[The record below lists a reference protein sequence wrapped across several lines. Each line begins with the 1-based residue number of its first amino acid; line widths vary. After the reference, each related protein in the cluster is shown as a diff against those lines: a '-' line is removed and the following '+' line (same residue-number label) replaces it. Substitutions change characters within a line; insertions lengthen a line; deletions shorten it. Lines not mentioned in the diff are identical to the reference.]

1 MFAGAWMDS
10 YCESERVMVVN
21 VAVTILVKNSSRAWL
36 NSFAKVRVVFGFRVR
51 PCSVATALVRSCK
64 SGKDGS
70 ALVRVH
76 RANVV
81 VVGRPVRIH
90 NEKFDKTREA
100 NTDVQDPL
108 RILVLAKPPLAAIFV
123 REDVSLRM

>member
-1 MFAGAWMDS
+1 MDS

-21 VAVTILVKNSSRAWL
+21 VEVTILVKNSSRAWL

-51 PCSVATALVRSCK
+51 PCSIATALVRSCR

-81 VVGRPVRIH
+81 VVGRPVRMY

-100 NTDVQDPL
+100 DTHVQHPL
-108 RILVLAKPPLAAIFV
+108 HIHALAELLLAATFV
-123 REDVSLRM
+123 REDISLRM